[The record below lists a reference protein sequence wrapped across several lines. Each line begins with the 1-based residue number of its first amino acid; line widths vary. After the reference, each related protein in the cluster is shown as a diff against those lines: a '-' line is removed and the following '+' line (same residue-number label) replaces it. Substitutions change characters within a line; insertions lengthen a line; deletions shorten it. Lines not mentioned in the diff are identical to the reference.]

1 MLVLLSA
8 PHAGQVPV
16 GKVCG
21 IPEES
26 LNARV
31 DVGELAVLFAGF
43 NAWPIAWW
51 SLSRLKVVTLPPE
64 PDDSEVE

>member
-1 MLVLLSA
+1 
-8 PHAGQVPV
+8 
-16 GKVCG
+16 VCG

-26 LNARV
+26 LNASV